1 MANFKEI
8 EHAYE
13 FVNFDSYG
21 MNRAVFRK
29 DTEEI
34 LYQSELGDMKE
45 IEIAEDMLDDENC
58 IDIPRKND
66 LDLGQTLVFE
76 FMEEKLPEKLVVVE
90 NFFRHS
96 GAYSNF
102 KALLEAEGLLQS
114 WYDFESLE
122 QEKALRQWCKDNN
135 IKLED

>member
-1 MANFKEI
+1 MASFDDI
-8 EHAYE
+8 ENAYE

-21 MNRAVFRK
+21 MNRAVFRR
-29 DTEEI
+29 DTGEI

-58 IDIPRKND
+58 IDIPHKND
-66 LDLGQTLVFE
+66 LDLGKALVFE
-76 FMEEKLPEKLVVVE
+76 FMEEKQPEKLGEVE

-102 KALLEAEGLLQS
+102 KALLDSEGLLQS
-114 WYDFESLE
+114 WYEFESLE
-122 QEKALRQWCKDNN
+122 QEKALRQWCKDND